1 MAHFAKVDKNNI
13 VQTVNVVT
21 NKHMINE
28 QGVEDEDTGI
38 AHLNKV
44 HGEGLTWVQ
53 TSYNTYG
60 GKHEHGGTPFRK
72 NYAGIGHTYDAS
84 RDAFIPAK
92 PYDSWTLNEDTC
104 QWSAPTAKPD
114 DSKFYKW
121 NEGTTSWDEVPE

>member
-53 TSYNTYG
+53 TSYNTFG
-60 GKHEHGGTPFRK
+60 GRHEHGGTPFRK

-84 RDAFIPAK
+84 RDAFISAK